1 MEEFS
6 RYIEVNEWLIPLAV
20 FLSLSFCLFLEM
32 YIPLFA
38 HKYSKFRHLCVNSL
52 FLITTVSISA
62 PLIALHSAVFVWQA
76 EAQMGL
82 FYLIDLPGWAKL
94 IFGILILDLIGQY
107 GIHYLLHRV
116 KWMWRLH
123 MIHHADTH
131 VDATTGF
138 RHHPGDVV
146 FRNLATLLAVSLFGI
161 PLACYLVYRL
171 ITIFFAYLTHS
182 NIQLP
187 ARLDKKLSKVFVTP
201 NLLKFHHHHERPW
214 TDSNYGNILSVWDR
228 LFGTLVQGNVENIRY
243 GVDVL
248 PEERDEDLAFQ
259 FMLRFDLSIKL
270 EEDRSLASK

>member
-1 MEEFS
+1 MFFHLMEEFF
-6 RYIEVNEWLIPLAV
+6 RYIEVNEWLIPFAV

-52 FLITTVSISA
+52 FLITTVCVSA

-107 GIHYLLHRV
+107 GIHYLLHRI

-123 MIHHADTH
+123 MIHHSNTH

-161 PLACYLVYRL
+161 PLAPVA
-171 ITIFFAYLTHS
+171 TTG
-182 NIQLP
+182 
-187 ARLDKKLSKVFVTP
+187 DV
-201 NLLKFHHHHERPW
+201 
-214 TDSNYGNILSVWDR
+214 SV
-228 LFGTLVQGNVENIRY
+228 LFICFPVE
-243 GVDVL
+243 G
-248 PEERDEDLAFQ
+248 
-259 FMLRFDLSIKL
+259 S
-270 EEDRSLASK
+270 